1 MKSSASASRA
11 SVILTQ
17 RAPRSPQCR
26 GGETAFARLGEFLRV
41 LCVKISFL
49 SQLSPSVKVANVVK
63 TLLLLRH
70 AKSSWDDKS
79 LRDFDRPLNK
89 RGLKA
94 APMVGEMIRKR
105 KLRPELVLSSP
116 ARRAKETTQ
125 LVCDAAG
132 LIAVARYDDGIY
144 EASARRLL
152 EIVSQIEDAVS
163 TAMLVGHNPG
173 LEELLAILT
182 GEPQRMPTAALAC
195 IKLGI
200 EGWSEVT
207 PGAGTLQWIVK
218 PKELK

>member
-1 MKSSASASRA
+1 MKSSASASSA
-11 SVILTQ
+11 S
-17 RAPRSPQCR
+17 
-26 GGETAFARLGEFLRV
+26 ARLCEFPGV
-41 LCVKISFL
+41 PWVKNSFL
-49 SQLSPSVKVANVVK
+49 SQLNPSVRVANAVK

-94 APMVGEMIRKR
+94 APMVGETIRKR

-116 ARRAKETTQ
+116 AERAKETTR

-132 LIAVARYDDGIY
+132 LIAVARYEDGIY

-152 EIVSQIEDAVS
+152 EIVSRIEDAVN

-173 LEELLAILT
+173 LEELLGVLT
-182 GEPQRMPTAALAC
+182 NEAHRMPTASLAS
-195 IKLGI
+195 I
-200 EGWSEVT
+200 ELRVERWSEVT
-207 PGAGTLQWIVK
+207 SGTGKLQWILK

>member
-1 MKSSASASRA
+1 M
-11 SVILTQ
+11 
-17 RAPRSPQCR
+17 
-26 GGETAFARLGEFLRV
+26 
-41 LCVKISFL
+41 
-49 SQLSPSVKVANVVK
+49 PSVRLVNAVR

-94 APMVGEMIRKR
+94 APMVGEIIRKR

-116 ARRAKETTQ
+116 AERAKETTR

-132 LIAVARYDDGIY
+132 LIAVVSYEDGIY

-152 EIVSQIEDAVS
+152 EIVAQIEDSVN

-173 LEELLAILT
+173 LEELSAILT
-182 GEPQRMPTAALAC
+182 GEPHRMTTAALAC
-195 IKLGI
+195 IELSI
-200 EGWSEVT
+200 ERWSEVT
-207 PGAGTLQWIVK
+207 SGTGKLQWLVK

>member
-1 MKSSASASRA
+1 MILTQVCYSHMKSSDSASRA
-11 SVILTQ
+11 SVL
-17 RAPRSPQCR
+17 
-26 GGETAFARLGEFLRV
+26 
-41 LCVKISFL
+41 FL
-49 SQLSPSVKVANVVK
+49 SQLNRLVKVANAVK

-70 AKSSWDDKS
+70 AKSSWDDNT

-94 APMVGEMIRKR
+94 APMVGGMMRKR

-116 ARRAKETTQ
+116 AERAKETTR
-125 LVCDAAG
+125 LVCEAAG

-152 EIVSQIEDAVS
+152 EIVSRIEDAVN

-173 LEELLAILT
+173 LEESLGVLT
-182 GEPQRMPTAALAC
+182 GEPHRMTTASLAC
-195 IKLGI
+195 IELSI
-200 EGWSEVT
+200 ERWNEVT
-207 PGAGTLQWIVK
+207 SGTGKLQWILK

>member
-1 MKSSASASRA
+1 LRNFANSLAS
-11 SVILTQ
+11 
-17 RAPRSPQCR
+17 
-26 GGETAFARLGEFLRV
+26 FALEFL
-41 LCVKISFL
+41 FL
-49 SQLSPSVKVANVVK
+49 SQLNPSVKVANAVK

-94 APMVGEMIRKR
+94 APMVGEMMRKR

-116 ARRAKETTQ
+116 AERAKETTR

-132 LIAVARYDDGIY
+132 LTAVVRYEDGIY

-152 EIVSQIEDAVS
+152 EIVSQTEDAVN

-182 GEPQRMPTAALAC
+182 GEPHHMTTAALAC
-195 IKLGI
+195 IELSI
-200 EGWSEVT
+200 ERWGEVT
-207 PGAGTLQWIVK
+207 SGAGKLQWIVK
-218 PKELK
+218 PKELG